1 MGGCGAAVRP
11 GRSRQF
17 RGLPTPAGSY
27 AHTVMANGSWT
38 AAHLRSLWR
47 GAVVV
52 VFPPCDTATLQ
63 APL

>member
-1 MGGCGAAVRP
+1 
-11 GRSRQF
+11 
-17 RGLPTPAGSY
+17 
-27 AHTVMANGSWT
+27 MANGSWT

-63 APL
+63 ALP